1 MSNASRAEVQAQFE
15 QLVKAFNTNDE
26 HMMWRCFVWPYTEI
40 QGNDLTLRYAPV
52 SSLATLKASTNWFYS
67 QIATLDIHATAQTA
81 YVIANIVRLDSIKHV
96 IGEVS
101 TLYVYKKISGEWK
114 ILLISES

>member
-1 MSNASRAEVQAQFE
+1 
-15 QLVKAFNTNDE
+15 
-26 HMMWRCFVWPYTEI
+26 MWRCFLWPYTEI

-67 QIATLDIHATAQTA
+67 QIAKLDIHANQHTA
-81 YVIANIVRLDSIKHV
+81 YVIADIVRLDSIKHV
-96 IGEVS
+96 ISEVS
-101 TLYVYKKISGEWK
+101 SLYVYKKVSGEWK